1 MCADV
6 RPARDVR
13 KAHALPGSISGQA
26 PSDVYAE
33 NQLRDVLNASIL
45 ANATGTDAAMRD
57 KTENESSHGRNDS
70 SNDPKQN
77 EKANATGTAAAMRD
91 KTENESSHGCN
102 DSSNHPKQNEKANA
116 TGTAAAM
123 RDKTENE
130 SSHGRNN
137 SSNHPKQNEKSAKKD
152 ETLDPTGKTRM
163 IRVLQDKVS
172 DRRSAATHLE
182 QTDQQSSRIDPL
194 TDPLLNR
201 YNWPSWFND
210 AINHLE
216 TVSTSA
222 QWTILLKTFVRFE
235 QGLSFSGSV
244 SRRSTNIV
252 IG

>member
-57 KTENESSHGRNDS
+57 KTEN
-70 SNDPKQN
+70 K
-77 EKANATGTAAAMRD
+77 
-91 KTENESSHGCN
+91 SSHGCN

-123 RDKTENE
+123 CDKTENE